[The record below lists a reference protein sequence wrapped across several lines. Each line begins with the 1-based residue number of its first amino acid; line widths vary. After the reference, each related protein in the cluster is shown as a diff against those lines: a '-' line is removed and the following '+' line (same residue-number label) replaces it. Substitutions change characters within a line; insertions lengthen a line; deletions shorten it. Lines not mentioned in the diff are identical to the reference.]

1 MSPEIPLKTLAI
13 MALSGGI
20 DATTA
25 TIPAAR
31 LSRQKIRIDCFIV
44 QPSLARHPDCLHNSS
59 YQLDGL

>member
-1 MSPEIPLKTLAI
+1 